1 MHKLI
6 ATTSKGLDELLKTE
20 IEQILS
26 QFNLAPASADISHNK
41 DSEGSSDDYELP
53 ILQLQPGQVSF
64 TGTLKDAYQLCLHSR
79 LANRVLLVV
88 AEGKVNSAEELYDV
102 AKEADWP
109 SQFDTYVPFMIQFNG
124 TNNAINNSQFGALK
138 VKDAIVDQ
146 FQEAGHERPSVD
158 KLKPGIVIQAR
169 LRRDNLHLCIDLSG
183 GSLHKRGY
191 RTGAGEAPLKEHVAA
206 GILMRSGWAQHKDS
220 VLLDP
225 MCGSGTIPIEAAMMA
240 ANIPPNLAKETWGFE
255 HWNQHEPSIFDGVVE
270 QAKKHIKEP
279 SAPIYAYDLST
290 TLVELAEQNAVRAGV
305 ADYIAFKQ
313 CDVLDAVVVDA
324 TDSKVATGNG
334 ACETV
339 TSQAENKGYI
349 VSNPPYGERL
359 GEYTSLLPLFDKLGH
374 HLKKHFAFWHVS
386 LLSSNQDL
394 LKALKLRYTKSYKL
408 MNGKLECVLV
418 NYHISAQNL
427 EIFDSQTD
435 ENHEF
440 ANRLRKNLKRLKP
453 WIKRGNTNAYR
464 IYDAD
469 LPHYNVAIDIYNDWA
484 VVQEYAAPK
493 DVPEEK
499 AKQRLQ
505 EALIHIPKVLGI
517 PSSKMSVK
525 VRRQNKGK
533 EQYEKVAQKGQ
544 RVIVQEHD
552 AQFYINPTDYLDVG
566 LFLDHRDTRLMFKQR
581 CANKDVLNLFG
592 YTGSVSVHAAQAKA
606 KSVTTVDMSNTY
618 LDWARD
624 NFTLNKLNGSFQFV
638 QEDCLKWLTRQHAK
652 YDLMFIDPP
661 SFSNSKRMDDTWDVQ
676 RDHVS
681 LLSDAKDCLKT
692 DGEIFFSTNL
702 RQFKLDQAA
711 VEELG
716 FTIEDITQ
724 KSIPEDFKRNQKIH
738 KCWILTL

>member
-6 ATTSKGLDELLKTE
+6 VTTSKGLDELLKVE
-20 IEQILS
+20 VESILRTLNS
-26 QFNLAPASADISHNK
+26 NLEANNAEDEYDVPKI
-41 DSEGSSDDYELP
+41 
-53 ILQLQPGQVSF
+53 QLQPGQVSF
-64 TGTLKDAYQLCLHSR
+64 IGSLKDAYQLCLHSR

-102 AKEADWP
+102 AKEAEWP
-109 SQFDTYVPFMIQFNG
+109 SQFDSYVPFMIQFNG

-169 LRRDNLHLCIDLSG
+169 LRRDNLNICIDLSG

-191 RTGAGEAPLKEHVAA
+191 RTEAGDAPLKEHVAV
-206 GILMRSGWAQHKDS
+206 GILMRSGWTQDTGS

-225 MCGSGTIPIEAAMMA
+225 MCGSGTIAIEAAMLA
-240 ANIPPNLAKETWGFE
+240 AHIPPNLEKESWGFE
-255 HWNQHEPSIFDGVVE
+255 HWSQHDSHVFSAVVE
-270 QAKKHIKEP
+270 QAKSLISTPK
-279 SAPIYAYDLST
+279 APIYAYDLST
-290 TLVELAEQNAVRAGV
+290 KLVELAEQNAQRAGV
-305 ADYIAFKQ
+305 AEFITFKQ
-313 CDVLDAVVVDA
+313 CDVLDAVIDD
-324 TDSKVATGNG
+324 TWLNQQT
-334 ACETV
+334 T
-339 TSQAENKGYI
+339 TSDNSEPKAKGFI

-374 HLKKHFAFWHVS
+374 HLKKNFALWNVS

-408 MNGKLECVLV
+408 MNGKLECVLM
-418 NYHISAQNL
+418 NYQLSGQNL
-427 EIFDSQTD
+427 EIFESQSD

-440 ANRLRKNLKRLKP
+440 ANRLRKNLKRLKA
-453 WIKRGNTNAYR
+453 WIKRSNTNAYR
-464 IYDAD
+464 VYDAD
-469 LPHYNVAIDIYNDWA
+469 LPHYNLAIDVYNDW
-484 VVQEYAAPK
+484 VIVQEYAAPK

-517 PSSKMSVK
+517 PASKMVVK

-533 EQYEKVAQKGQ
+533 EQYEKVDRKGHK
-544 RVIVQEHD
+544 VIVHENQ

-566 LFLDHRDTRLMFKQR
+566 LFLDHRDTRLMFKQQ
-581 CANKDVLNLFG
+581 CTNKDVLNLFA

-618 LDWARD
+618 LDWAKE
-624 NFTLNKLNGSFQFV
+624 NFALNKLNGAFHFEQA
-638 QEDCLKWLTRQHAK
+638 DCLKWLKRHHGK

-681 LLSDAKDCLKT
+681 LLSDAKDCLNPNGK
-692 DGEIFFSTNL
+692 IFFSNNL
-702 RQFKLDQAA
+702 RQFKLDIEA
-711 VEELG
+711 VKALG
-716 FTIEDITQ
+716 FKVEDITQ
-724 KSIPEDFKRNQKIH
+724 QSIPEDFKRNQKIH
-738 KCWILTL
+738 KCWILSL

>member
-6 ATTSKGLDELLKTE
+6 VTTSKGLDELLKAE
-20 IEQILS
+20 VEKILEQL
-26 QFNLAPASADISHNK
+26 NNNGEKTGDHEYDVPH
-41 DSEGSSDDYELP
+41 
-53 ILQLQPGQVSF
+53 LQLQPGQISF
-64 TGTLKDAYQLCLHSR
+64 VGTLKDAYQLCLHSR

-88 AEGKVNSAEELYDV
+88 AEGKVNSAEELYEV
-102 AKEADWP
+102 SREAQWP
-109 SQFDTYVPFMIQFNG
+109 TQFDSYVPFMIQFNG

-158 KLKPGIVIQAR
+158 KLAPGIVIQAR
-169 LRRDNLHLCIDLSG
+169 LRRDNLNLCIDLSG

-191 RTGAGEAPLKEHVAA
+191 RADSGDAPLKEHVAA
-206 GILMRSGWAQHKDS
+206 GILMRSGWAQDTNT

-225 MCGSGTIPIEAAMMA
+225 MCGSGTIAIEAAMMA
-240 ANIPPNLAKETWGFE
+240 ANIAPNLDKASWGFE
-255 HWNQHEPSIFDGVVE
+255 HWSLHEPQVFSEVLE
-270 QAKKHIKEP
+270 QAKAIVTTPLK
-279 SAPIYAYDLST
+279 PIYAYDLST
-290 TLVELAEQNAVRAGV
+290 KLVELAEQNAVRAGV
-305 ADYIAFKQ
+305 AEYITFKQ
-313 CDVLDAVVVDA
+313 CDVLDAVIDDTWLAQVAPSSDA
-324 TDSKVATGNG
+324 SNRP
-334 ACETV
+334 
-339 TSQAENKGYI
+339 KGFV

-359 GEYTSLLPLFDKLGH
+359 GDYTSLLPLFDKLGH
-374 HLKKHFAFWHVS
+374 HFKKNFEQWNVS

-394 LKALKLRYTKSYKL
+394 LKALKLRYNKSYKI
-408 MNGKLECVLV
+408 MNGKLECVLM
-418 NYHISAQNL
+418 NYQLSGQNL
-427 EIFDSQTD
+427 AIFESQTD
-435 ENHEF
+435 DNHEF
-440 ANRLRKNLKRLKP
+440 ANRLRKNIKKMKPWLKRT
-453 WIKRGNTNAYR
+453 NTNAYR

-469 LPHYNVAIDIYNDWA
+469 LPHYNLAIDIYNDWV

-517 PSSKMSVK
+517 PSSKMAVK

-533 EQYEKVAQKGQ
+533 EQYEKVDRKGQ
-544 RVIVQEHD
+544 RVIVHENQ

-566 LFLDHRDTRLMFKQR
+566 LFLDHRDTRLMFKQQ
-581 CANKDVLNLFG
+581 CAGQDVLNLFA
-592 YTGSVSVHAAQAKA
+592 YTGSVSVHAAQAQA

-618 LDWARD
+618 LDWAKD
-624 NFTLNKLNGSFQFV
+624 NFALNKLNGAFHFEQA
-638 QEDCLKWLTRQHAK
+638 DCLKWLKRQHGK
-652 YDLMFIDPP
+652 FGLMFIDPP

-681 LLSDAKDCLKT
+681 LLSDARGCLQDK
-692 DGEIFFSTNL
+692 GKIFFSTNL
-702 RQFKLDQAA
+702 RQFKLDTDAVAA
-711 VEELG
+711 LG

-738 KCWILTL
+738 KCWILSL